1 MIKATRVGNT
11 VICFLDNKMYQ
22 RDFDNESEIL
32 EIYERICNTNEYNAD
47 EVQVLKEIM
56 TPPMTSEEKVMHKEY
71 TEKKGEYE
79 ANKGLIDFMDRIS
92 TSTTNN
98 SNFEVKDN
106 QLFMKNI
113 PVPIPEF
120 LGRKIAEVHNE
131 EHTSFEDLED
141 QKRALTNFWRLC
153 VLNPNTRCR
162 EDLYGF
168 LAKNKMTITPSGCFI
183 AYRNVNVQKEGNQEM
198 NTFVSQQWAQVKTW
212 KKSPK
217 NYGVYKKGSTYKI
230 VKNKEEFKS
239 SQGSDY
245 KDIKIPIDLEGN
257 TVTTKSY
264 GQLDESQDPHHG
276 EVYCG
281 NLHDMY
287 QNLSNTNDKDTTVYT
302 DGWSGSMTITIGEPV
317 SIPRNQ
323 CDSNPDATCSR
334 GLHAANSEWL
344 NQGYFGTTGLA
355 ILINPMN
362 VVSCP
367 YQDSGKLRCCEY
379 MPVSVINF
387 DEEGNVIPFDCSV
400 LDVNYGKQTETTI
413 LDMLNNADFDYSK
426 SQKVV
431 PLDLDFADYYN
442 MVSDY
447 GKSLTEMNKVI
458 KSRVKNV

>member
-22 RDFDNESEIL
+22 RDFDSETEIL
-32 EIYERICNTNEYNAD
+32 EVYERICNTNEYNAD

-56 TPPMTSEEKVMHKEY
+56 TPPMTEEEVKLHKEFEEKKESH
-71 TEKKGEYE
+71 E
-79 ANKGLIDFMDRIS
+79 ANKGLIDFMSRIS
-92 TSTTNN
+92 NSSTNN
-98 SNFEVKDN
+98 SQFEVKDN

-183 AYRNVNVQKEGNQEM
+183 AYRNVNVQKKGNQEM
-198 NTFVSQQWAQVKTW
+198 NTFVSQQWAQVKAW

-230 VKNKEEFKS
+230 VKNKDEFKS
-239 SQGSDY
+239 SKGSDY
-245 KDIKIPIDLEGN
+245 KNVKVPIDLEGN

-264 GQLDESQDPHHG
+264 GQLDDTQDPHHG

-287 QNLSNTNDKDTTVYT
+287 QNLSNTNDEDTTVYT

-367 YQDSGKLRCCEY
+367 YRDSGKLRCCEY

-387 DEEGNVIPFDCSV
+387 DKEGNVIPFDCSV
-400 LDVNYGKQTETTI
+400 LDVNYGKQTETAI
-413 LDMLNNADFDYSK
+413 INMLNNADFDYNK
-426 SQKVV
+426 NQKIV
-431 PLDLDFADYYN
+431 PLDLDFADYYT

-447 GKSLTEMNKVI
+447 GKSLTEMTNVI

>member
-22 RDFDNESEIL
+22 RDFDSETEIL
-32 EIYERICNTNEYNAD
+32 EVYERICNTNEYNAE
-47 EVQVLKEIM
+47 EVEELKTIM
-56 TPPMTSEEKVMHKEY
+56 TPPMTEEEVKLHKEFEEKKENH
-71 TEKKGEYE
+71 E
-79 ANKGLIDFMDRIS
+79 ANKGLIDFMGRIS
-92 TSTTNN
+92 NSSTNN
-98 SNFEVKDN
+98 SQFEVKDN

-183 AYRNVNVQKEGNQEM
+183 AYRNVNVQKKGNQEM
-198 NTFVSQQWAQVKTW
+198 NTFVSQQWAQVKAW

-217 NYGVYKKGSTYKI
+217 NYGVYRKGSTYKI
-230 VKNKEEFKS
+230 VKNKDEFKS
-239 SQGSDY
+239 SKGSDY
-245 KDIKIPIDLEGN
+245 KNVKVPIDLEGN

-264 GQLDESQDPHHG
+264 GRLDKSQDPHYG
-276 EVYCG
+276 EIYCG

-379 MPVSVINF
+379 MPVSIIDF
-387 DEEGNVIPFDCSV
+387 DEKGNVIPFDCAV
-400 LDVNYGKQTETTI
+400 LDVNYGKQTETAI
-413 LDMLNNADFDYSK
+413 INMLNNADFDYSK
-426 SQKVV
+426 NQKIV
-431 PLDLDFADYYN
+431 PLDLDFADYYT

-447 GKSLTEMNKVI
+447 GKSLTEMTNVI